1 MATALLFRLFF
12 ASVHMPLER
21 FEVAI
26 LGGDEAGECGE
37 SEKAVKLFSI
47 AKTWKCK
54 NFSLALMELVK
65 WYLTKTMLLGL
76 SIIFYS
82 AENNTPAK
90 NSFHSSSRC
99 IKLFARATA
108 RAAACSRRVRRNGN
122 SYENPLPFARATPLQ
137 TYTTTQNEGFIDTE
151 GNIIWIYSLDEKYFH
166 THRGEK
172 KREAVE
178 ERESRVVFSIM
189 GATPNMASWNYVRE
203 TLS

>member
-1 MATALLFRLFF
+1 M
-12 ASVHMPLER
+12 ER

-37 SEKAVKLFSI
+37 SEKAVKLFAI
-47 AKTWKCK
+47 AETWKCK

-82 AENNTPAK
+82 AENITPAK
-90 NSFHSSSRC
+90 TSFHSSSCC
-99 IKLFARATA
+99 IKLFP
-108 RAAACSRRVRRNGN
+108 RAAERRVFSSLWTRKNDD
-122 SYENPLPFARATPLQ
+122 SYENPLPFARLAPLQ

-178 ERESRVVFSIM
+178 ERESRVVFS
-189 GATPNMASWNYVRE
+189 SWVPRPTWLLE
-203 TLS
+203 TIFGRL

>member
-26 LGGDEAGECGE
+26 LGGDEVGECGE
-37 SEKAVKLFSI
+37 SGKAVKLFSI

-82 AENNTPAK
+82 AENITPAE
-90 NSFHSSSRC
+90 NSFHSSSLC
-99 IKLFARATA
+99 IKMCP
-108 RAAACSRRVRRNGN
+108 RAAKRKAICSFRVRRNEN
-122 SYENPLPFARATPLQ
+122 SYENPLPFARSTPLQ

-166 THRGEK
+166 THQGER

-178 ERESRVVFSIM
+178 ELESRIDFFS
-189 GATPNMASWNYVRE
+189 SWVPRPTWLLE
-203 TLS
+203 TIFGRL